1 MVDHIFEIPKP
12 LDFDV
17 KCFNFAT
24 AKLYLRNNPA
34 WNKDDIEVL

>member
-12 LDFDV
+12 LDFD
-17 KCFNFAT
+17 

-34 WNKDDIEVL
+34 TNKDNKEVVI